1 MGLFDIFKKASGQEE
16 QRKKEEELNRGNP
29 KDKNLEWFAS
39 EEGINSFKEY
49 TTPQN
54 YILEETIQKEKESK
68 YNQYSLDVVMSVFHK
83 TAKVPYLYFTSLV
96 SNIKV
101 QPLEYVGPIEMLVG
115 VLSLQAKTYYL
126 DDDGEPQPKETDLS
140 PEEIVSVEKNPVLNF
155 VSNFKCFDLKDDM
168 KGSWDDKWKLYS
180 TIIIFLGIESIKDK
194 DVVSKNKWI
203 FEDSSYFNDLGTV
216 RKEKGFIKK
225 AIELSPNKEYFEK
238 RISELE

>member
-1 MGLFDIFKKASGQEE
+1 MGLFDRFKKASGQ
-16 QRKKEEELNRGNP
+16 EELNRGNP

-39 EEGINSFKEY
+39 EEGLNSFKEY

-54 YILEETIQKEKESK
+54 YILQETIQKEKEKESR
-68 YNQYSLDVVMSVFHK
+68 YDEYSLDIFISVFHE
-83 TAKVPYLYFTSLV
+83 TAKVPNLYFSSLV
-96 SNIKV
+96 RNIKV
-101 QPLEYVGPIEMLVG
+101 QPLEYVGPIEMLVK
-115 VLSLQAKTYYL
+115 VLSLQAQTYYL

-203 FEDSSYFNDLGTV
+203 FEGSSYFNDLGTV